1 MTELGSVPRSIGIIM
16 DGNRRWAKARGL
28 PALEGHTAGYERLKE
43 VAKWARNRGVEALV
57 VYAFSTENWKRSEE
71 EVGALMRL
79 LRRAVDEMGEKLAE
93 ENARLIVLGDRSR
106 LDPELV
112 AAITR
117 AEARSNGGEFTI
129 GVAVSYGGRAEILDA
144 IRRIPEEERDTLTEE
159 AFGRYLWSADVPD
172 PDLVIRT
179 GGEHRLSNFL
189 PWQSVYSELYFDD
202 VLWPDFSEAD
212 LDRILAWYAAR
223 ERRFGA

>member
-1 MTELGSVPRSIGIIM
+1 
-16 DGNRRWAKARGL
+16 
-28 PALEGHTAGYERLKE
+28 
-43 VAKWARNRGVEALV
+43 VEALV